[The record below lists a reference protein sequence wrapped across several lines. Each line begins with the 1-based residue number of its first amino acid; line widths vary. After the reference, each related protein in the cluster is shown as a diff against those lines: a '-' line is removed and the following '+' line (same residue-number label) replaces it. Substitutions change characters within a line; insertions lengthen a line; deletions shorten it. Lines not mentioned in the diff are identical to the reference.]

1 MKIVN
6 FKSLVIKNFLS
17 VGEKPV
23 EINFKPGLNIITGA
37 NKDKEDR
44 RNGVGK
50 STIADALY
58 FAIFGD
64 TLREINAKYIKN
76 NLTDGKVKVT
86 LEFDIVSNNVTSEI
100 YVERTL
106 NPAKVFLKINDEDK
120 TRDSIANTNAYIES
134 LLSTNADI
142 FQHCVT
148 LTINNTIPF
157 MGKKKGDKR
166 KFIESIF
173 NLEVFSR
180 MSERLKSDI
189 NEVKNSYNT
198 EFTRLNTLNANY
210 SSLSN
215 QSETFEEDRRNRLEK
230 YLKRK
235 KDNNAELAVIEDY
248 LREFKNVS
256 ISPIQDKIAIANDNL
271 KKADA
276 KINEFYTK
284 TSQTETQI
292 THLNHRYKT
301 IGTKEDKCPVCARSI
316 LDHDRDHIADEKKNI
331 LDEINNKKA
340 ELEQLISDRTKFDAV
355 KAFVCKQI
363 SDLNKKLKE
372 AELEQVKYK
381 NNLDRKEQL
390 KGWLNTLDDDI
401 NAVSKQENSF
411 KTLLLESK
419 NTIKDVETKIETIKN
434 LSKVLDNVK
443 FVVSEEG
450 VKSYIIK
457 KILQLFNN
465 KIAFYLK
472 KLDSNCVLTFD
483 EYFEEKIINDKGIEC
498 SYNNFSGAEKKT
510 IDLACLFAFMDIR
523 RLQGDVAY
531 NVCLFDEL
539 LDSSFD
545 EKGVELVLDA
555 LKERSDLYSEC
566 CYIISH
572 RKESIKAATGEIIY
586 LEKYNGLTQRM
597 EFTGL

>member
-23 EINFKPGLNIITGA
+23 EINFNTGLNIITGA

-64 TLREINAKYIKN
+64 TLREINGKYIKN
-76 NLTDGKVKVT
+76 NLTDGKVKVV

-100 YVERTL
+100 YIERTL
-106 NPAKVFLKINDEDK
+106 NPAKVFLKINEEDK
-120 TRDSIANTNAYIES
+120 TRDSIANTNVYIEN

-142 FQHCVT
+142 FQNCVT

-189 NEVKNSYNT
+189 NDVKNSYNT
-198 EFTRLNTLNANY
+198 EFTRLNTLNSNY
-210 SSLSN
+210 NSLNN
-215 QSETFEEDRRNRLEK
+215 QSVSFEEERRNRLEK

-248 LREFKNVS
+248 LREFKDVT
-256 ISPIQDKIAIANDNL
+256 ISPIQDKIIIANDNL

-276 KINEFYTK
+276 KINEFCTK

-292 THLNHRYKT
+292 SHLNHRYKT

-316 LDHDRDHIADEKKNI
+316 LEHDRDHITSEKKSL
-331 LDEINNKKA
+331 LDEINSKKA
-340 ELEQLISDRTKFDAV
+340 ELEQLQNDRTKFDAV

-381 NNLDRKEQL
+381 NNLERKEQL

-419 NTIKDVETKIETIKN
+419 NTIKEVETKIETIKN

-545 EKGVELVLDA
+545 EKGVELVLDT

-586 LEKYNGLTQRM
+586 LEKYNGITQRM

>member
-1 MKIVN
+1 MKHVN
-6 FKSLVIKNFLS
+6 FKNLTIKNFLS

-23 EINFKPGLNIITGA
+23 ELTFKPGLNIITGT

-50 STIADALY
+50 STVADALY
-58 FAIFGD
+58 FAIFGN
-64 TLREINAKYIKN
+64 TLREINTKYIKN
-76 NLTDGKVKVT
+76 NITDGKVKVA
-86 LEFDIVSNNVTSEI
+86 LEFEIISNNVTTEI

-106 NPAKVFLKINDEDK
+106 NPAKVYLKINGEDK
-120 TRDSIANTNAYIES
+120 TRDSIANTNTYIES

-142 FQHCVT
+142 FQNCVT

-180 MSERLKSDI
+180 MSDRLKADI

-198 EFTRLNTLNANY
+198 EFTRLSTLQSNY
-210 SSLSN
+210 NSLNS
-215 QSETFEEDRRNRLEK
+215 QSDSFEEDRRNRLEK
-230 YLKRK
+230 YLNRK
-235 KDNNAELAVIEDY
+235 KNNNAELAVIEDY
-248 LREFKNVS
+248 LREFKDVS
-256 ISPIQDKIAIANDNL
+256 IAPIKEKIVTANENL
-271 KKADA
+271 KKTDT
-276 KINEFYTK
+276 KINEFFTK
-284 TSQTETQI
+284 RSQVETEI

-316 LDHDRDHIADEKKNI
+316 LDHDREHIDSEKKNT
-331 LDEINNKKA
+331 LDEINQKKQDKQKIEA
-340 ELEQLISDRTKFDAV
+340 DNQKFDAV
-355 KAFVCKQI
+355 KAFVCSQI
-363 SDLNKKLKE
+363 KDLNQKLKD
-372 AELEQVKYK
+372 AELELVKYK
-381 NNLDRKEQL
+381 NNLERKEQL
-390 KGWLNTLDDDI
+390 KGWLTTLDDDI
-401 NAVSKQENSF
+401 DVVSKQENTY
-411 KTLLLESK
+411 KKILAESK
-419 NTIKDVETKIETIKN
+419 SSITESETKIETIKN

-465 KIAFYLK
+465 KIAYYLS

-545 EKGVELVLDA
+545 EKGVELVLDV
-555 LKERSDLYSEC
+555 LKDRSDMYSEC

>member
-1 MKIVN
+1 MKHVN
-6 FKSLVIKNFLS
+6 FKHLIIKNFLS

-23 EINFKPGLNIITGA
+23 ELTFKPGLNIITGT

-50 STIADALY
+50 STVADALY

-64 TLREINAKYIKN
+64 TLREINTKYIKN
-76 NLTDGKVKVT
+76 NLTDGKVKVS
-86 LEFDIVSNNVTSEI
+86 LEFDIVSNNVTTEI

-106 NPAKVFLKINDEDK
+106 NPAKVFLKINGEDK
-120 TRDSIANTNAYIES
+120 TRDSIANTNTYIES

-173 NLEVFSR
+173 NLEVFSK
-180 MSERLKSDI
+180 MSDRLKADI

-198 EFTRLNTLNANY
+198 EFTRLSTLQTNY
-210 SSLSN
+210 NSINSR
-215 QSETFEEDRRNRLEK
+215 SENFEEERRNRLEK

-248 LREFKNVS
+248 LRDFKDVS
-256 ISPIQDKIAIANDNL
+256 IAPIKEKITTANENL
-271 KKADA
+271 KKSDA
-276 KINEFYTK
+276 KINDFYTK
-284 TSQTETQI
+284 ISQTDTEI
-292 THLNHRYKT
+292 THLNYRYKT

-316 LDHDRDHIADEKKNI
+316 LDHDREHIDSEKEKT
-331 LDEINNKKA
+331 LEEINQKKQEKDKLQA
-340 ELEQLISDRTKFDAV
+340 DKQKFDEV
-355 KAFVCKQI
+355 KAFVCKQTN
-363 SDLNKKLKE
+363 DLNKKLKE
-372 AELEQVKYK
+372 AELELVKYE
-381 NNLDRKEQL
+381 NNKIRKEQL
-390 KGWLNTLDDDI
+390 KGWLNTLNDDI
-401 NAVSKQENSF
+401 EVVAKQENSF
-411 KTLLLESK
+411 KKLISESK
-419 NTIKDVETKIETIKN
+419 DSITESETKIETIKN

-465 KIAFYLK
+465 KIAYYLS
-472 KLDSNCVLTFD
+472 KLDSNCVLIFD

-545 EKGVELVLDA
+545 EKGVELVLDV
-555 LKERSDLYSEC
+555 LKDRSDMYSEC

>member
-1 MKIVN
+1 MKHVN
-6 FKSLVIKNFLS
+6 FKNLTIKNFLS

-23 EINFKPGLNIITGA
+23 ELTFKPGLNIITGT

-50 STIADALY
+50 STVADALY

-64 TLREINAKYIKN
+64 TLREINTKYIKN
-76 NLTDGKVKVT
+76 NLTDGKVKVS
-86 LEFDIVSNNVTSEI
+86 LEFDIVSNNVTTEI
-100 YVERTL
+100 SVERTL
-106 NPAKVFLKINDEDK
+106 NPAKVFLKINGEDK
-120 TRDSIANTNAYIES
+120 TRDSIANTNTYIES

-173 NLEVFSR
+173 NLEVFSK
-180 MSERLKSDI
+180 MSDKLKVDI

-198 EFTRLNTLNANY
+198 EFTRLNTLQSNY
-210 SSLSN
+210 NNLN
-215 QSETFEEDRRNRLEK
+215 TQSDTFEDDRRNRLDK
-230 YLKRK
+230 YLNRK
-235 KDNNAELAVIEDY
+235 KNNNAELAVIEDY
-248 LREFKNVS
+248 LREFKDVS
-256 ISPIQDKIAIANDNL
+256 IAPIKEKIITASENL
-271 KKADA
+271 KKADV
-276 KINEFYTK
+276 KINDFYTK
-284 TSQTETQI
+284 ISQTETEI
-292 THLNHRYKT
+292 THLNHRFKT

-316 LDHDRDHIADEKKNI
+316 LDHDREHIDSEKKKT
-331 LDEINNKKA
+331 LEDINQKKEVKDKLQA
-340 ELEQLISDRTKFDAV
+340 DKQKFDAV
-355 KAFVCKQI
+355 KSFVCSQTN
-363 SDLNKKLKE
+363 DLNKKLKE
-372 AELEQVKYK
+372 AELELVKYK
-381 NNLDRKEQL
+381 NNLERKEQL
-390 KGWLNTLDDDI
+390 KGWLTTLDDDI
-401 NAVSKQENSF
+401 GAVSKQENSY
-411 KTLLLESK
+411 KKILNESK
-419 NTIKDVETKIETIKN
+419 NSVTESENKIETVKH

-465 KIAFYLK
+465 KIAYYLS
-472 KLDSNCVLTFD
+472 KLDSNCVLIFD

-545 EKGVELVLDA
+545 EKGVELVLDV
-555 LKERSDLYSEC
+555 LKDRSDMYSEC

>member
-1 MKIVN
+1 MKHVN
-6 FKSLVIKNFLS
+6 FKTLTIKNFLS

-23 EINFKPGLNIITGA
+23 VINFSPGLNIITGI

-58 FAIFGD
+58 FSIFGE
-64 TLREINAKYIKN
+64 TLREINAKYIRN
-76 NLTDGKVKVT
+76 NLSEGKVKVSLDFEIIT
-86 LEFDIVSNNVTSEI
+86 QTSTSHINIIRE
-100 YVERTL
+100 L
-106 NPAKVFLKINDEDK
+106 NPAKVYLTIDSQDK
-120 TRDSIANTNAYIES
+120 TRDSIANTNAYIETI
-134 LLSTNADI
+134 LSTNADI
-142 FQHCVT
+142 FKNCVT

-180 MSERLKSDI
+180 MSDKLKSDI

-198 EFTRLNTLNANY
+198 EFTCLQTNESTY
-210 SSLSN
+210 TSLVN
-215 QSETFEEDRRNRLEK
+215 QSNTFEEDRKNRLDK
-230 YLKRK
+230 YEKRK
-235 KDNNAELAVIEDY
+235 RDNLAELATLQDY
-248 LREFKNVS
+248 FNTYVEVKTEPLQEKLN
-256 ISPIQDKIAIANDNL
+256 NL
-271 KKADA
+271 NENIKKADS
-276 KINEFYTK
+276 KLNNFHSEK
-284 TSQTETQI
+284 SKVKTQI
-292 THLNHRYKT
+292 LHLTEKHKK
-301 IGTKEDKCPVCARSI
+301 IGTEEDKCPICMRTIEA
-316 LDHDRDHIADEKKNI
+316 LDKDHIKAEKNKIACEVQTKNEEFNKIQSDLEQFEKLKTYLKQQEADT
-331 LDEINNKKA
+331 NKK
-340 ELEQLISDRTKFDAV
+340 I
-355 KAFVCKQI
+355 KQA
-363 SDLNKKLKE
+363 DLNK
-372 AELEQVKYK
+372 QTYS
-381 NNLDRKEQL
+381 NNIRRKEQVE
-390 KGWLNTLDDDI
+390 GWLSTLDEDI
-401 NAVSKQENSF
+401 KNVSSQTNSF
-411 KTLLLESK
+411 GSVVNETLIKINTSK
-419 NTIKDVETKIETIKN
+419 TKIDQIKN
-434 LSKVLDNVK
+434 LSKVLENVK

-465 KIAFYLK
+465 KIQFYLS
-472 KLDSNCVLTFD
+472 KLDSNSTLTFD
-483 EYFEEKIINDKGIEC
+483 EYFDEIIINDKGIEC

-545 EKGVELVLDA
+545 EKGVELVLDV
-555 LKERSDLYSEC
+555 LKERSDMYNEC

-597 EFTGL
+597 EFKGL

>member
-1 MKIVN
+1 MKHVN
-6 FKSLVIKNFLS
+6 FKQLTIKNFLS

-23 EINFKPGLNIITGA
+23 ELTFKPGLNIITGT

-50 STIADALY
+50 STVADALY
-58 FAIFGD
+58 FAIFGN

-76 NLTDGKVKVT
+76 NLTDGKVKVA
-86 LEFDIVSNNVTSEI
+86 LDFEIISNNVTTEI

-106 NPAKVFLKINDEDK
+106 NPAKVFLKINGEDK
-120 TRDSIANTNAYIES
+120 TRDSIANTNTYIES

-210 SSLSN
+210 TSLSN
-215 QSETFEEDRRNRLEK
+215 QSESFEEDRRNRLEK

-248 LREFKNVS
+248 LREFKNVT
-256 ISPIQDKIAIANDNL
+256 ISPIQDKIAVANENL

-284 TSQTETQI
+284 ISQTETQI
-292 THLNHRYKT
+292 SHLNHRYKT

-316 LDHDRDHIADEKKNI
+316 LDHDRDHISSEKKNI
-331 LDEINNKKA
+331 LDEINNKKT
-340 ELEQLISDRTKFDAV
+340 ELEQLVSDRTKFDAV

-381 NNLDRKEQL
+381 NNLERKEQL
-390 KGWLNTLDDDI
+390 KGWLTTLDDDI
-401 NAVSKQENSF
+401 EAVSKQENSY
-411 KTLLLESK
+411 KQVLTESK
-419 NTIKDVETKIETIKN
+419 TNITESETKIETIKS

-465 KIAFYLK
+465 KIAYYLS
-472 KLDSNCVLTFD
+472 KLDSNCILTFD

-545 EKGVELVLDA
+545 EKGVELVLDV
-555 LKERSDLYSEC
+555 LKDRSDVYSEC

>member
-1 MKIVN
+1 MKHIN
-6 FKSLVIKNFLS
+6 FKNLTIKNFLS

-23 EINFKPGLNIITGA
+23 ELTFKPGLNIITGT

-50 STIADALY
+50 STVADALY
-58 FAIFGD
+58 FAIFGN

-86 LEFDIVSNNVTSEI
+86 LEFEIVSNNVISEI

-106 NPAKVFLKINDEDK
+106 NPAKVFLKINGEDK
-120 TRDSIANTNAYIES
+120 TRDSIANTNTYIES

-142 FQHCVT
+142 FQNCVT

-180 MSERLKSDI
+180 MSERLKADT

-198 EFTRLNTLNANY
+198 EFTRLSTLQANY
-210 SSLSN
+210 NNLNN
-215 QSETFEEDRRNRLEK
+215 QSESFEEDRRNRLEK

-248 LREFKNVS
+248 LREFKDVT
-256 ISPIQDKIAIANDNL
+256 IAPIKEKIVTANDNL

-284 TSQTETQI
+284 ISQKETEI
-292 THLNHRYKT
+292 NHLNNRYKT

-316 LDHDRDHIADEKKNI
+316 LDHDRDHIDSEKLRIRN
-331 LDEINNKKA
+331 EIEQTKTDKSNLEK
-340 ELEQLISDRTKFDAV
+340 ELTQFDAV
-355 KAFVCKQI
+355 KAFICKQI

-381 NNLDRKEQL
+381 NNLERKEQL

-401 NAVSKQENSF
+401 TVVSRQENTYNKLVLDS
-411 KTLLLESK
+411 KANITES
-419 NTIKDVETKIETIKN
+419 ETKIETIKN
-434 LSKVLDNVK
+434 LSKILDNVK

-465 KIAFYLK
+465 KIAYYLS

-545 EKGVELVLDA
+545 EKGVELVLDV
-555 LKERSDLYSEC
+555 LKDRSDVYSEC